1 MTAEIQLGAVGGER
15 AAAPATD
22 AIAKT
27 LVAATP
33 AKQGL
38 IGIHADGFSPDLNP
52 TTSLRAF
59 ASLGSDS
66 GPLSSGGGGGGA
78 TQQPAGLRGFGS
90 PPGSSGEYGAAARRG
105 AANLFGP
112 AAF

>member
-27 LVAATP
+27 QVAATP

-38 IGIHADGFSPDLNP
+38 IGIHSDGFSPDLNP

-66 GPLSSGGGGGGA
+66 GPLSSGGA